1 MTYTLVAQGGAVED
15 RHFLAQLRDAINDC
29 LEEFRWFTLRLWSGC
44 LTTKSRL
51 GRREQSMVLRYLAD
65 LFLDQ
70 GKHDKAE
77 KVFQRALQG
86 KEKTDNRSSINTRHG
101 QHLRQS
107 LSKTWK
113 A

>member
-1 MTYTLVAQGGAVED
+1 MMTYTLVAQGGAVED

-51 GRREQSMVLRYLAD
+51 GRREQSM
-65 LFLDQ
+65 
-70 GKHDKAE
+70 GS
-77 KVFQRALQG
+77 ALSR
-86 KEKTDNRSSINTRHG
+86 RSIFGSG
-101 QHLRQS
+101 E
-107 LSKTWK
+107 